1 MFNNFLIMLELILT
15 YVDLFP
21 FILYYVNISL
31 KSLGG
36 DMVEYKVEHNRAIEF
51 LAAVYKYGTNR
62 MQQVNW
68 NSRDFQGDS
77 GRGLLDYAPSKDVK
91 EWLKYVDDN
100 ISPFFMN
107 NIVLI
112 VSKLVAALDFCF
124 ELAISKNMVEP
135 LEIIEALKEVNS
147 IDIIYSVYERYN
159 LDVSFESENEI
170 IKNSLINLY
179 SVEIASLFM
188 QIKNHP
194 DKFKDE
200 LIETFELFYKLYYQP
215 FEKKVYD
222 FMEKR
227 CIEHNNLFQEDPM
240 YFLNTIGLGDYSK
253 IVAEEKELRLLVS
266 FFIDLGFV
274 HYYVDGT
281 FIMIYGHYIEPRL
294 NNKLTQEKCKILFKA
309 LSDEK
314 RLEIIRIT
322 SERPWY
328 NKELA
333 DYFNLTTATLSYHL
347 NLLLELGILNF
358 EPSISNR
365 YYYTTNKA
373 HLKALFEMAFNEIVG
388 QE

>member
-1 MFNNFLIMLELILT
+1 M
-15 YVDLFP
+15 
-21 FILYYVNISL
+21 
-31 KSLGG
+31 
-36 DMVEYKVEHNRAIEF
+36 EYKVEHNKAIEF
-51 LAAVYKYGTNR
+51 LASVYKYGTNK

-77 GRGLLDYAPSKDVK
+77 GKGLLDFAPSKDVK

-107 NIVLI
+107 NVVLI
-112 VSKLVAALDFCF
+112 VSKLVATLDFCF
-124 ELAISKNMVEP
+124 ELAMSENISEP
-135 LEIIEALKEVNS
+135 IELIEALKKVNS
-147 IDIIYSVYERYN
+147 IDIILSVYERYN
-159 LDVSFESENEI
+159 LDIPFESENEA
-170 IKNSLINLY
+170 IKNSLTNLY
-179 SVEIASLFM
+179 NVEIASLFM
-188 QIKNHP
+188 LIKSHP

-200 LIETFELFYKLYYQP
+200 VIDTFEMFYELYYKP
-215 FEKKVYD
+215 FEKKVYS

-227 CIEHNNLFQEDPM
+227 CMEHNKIFQKDPI

-253 IVAEEKELRLLVS
+253 IIDEEKEFRLLAS
-266 FFIDLGFV
+266 FFIDLGFM

-281 FIMIYGHYIEPRL
+281 FIMVYGHYIEPRL
-294 NNKLTQEKCKILFKA
+294 NNKLTQEKCKVLFKA

-314 RLEIIRIT
+314 RLEIIRVT
-322 SERPWY
+322 SKRPWY

-365 YYYTTNKA
+365 YYYTTNKEN
-373 HLKALFEMAFNEIVG
+373 LSKLFEMAFNEIVDS
-388 QE
+388 